1 MKASEG
7 PSSSASVAC
16 MLAPY
21 LGCIH
26 KLWDI
31 KGLEIF
37 LSIDVARMLKPWVT
51 SSFMESIY
59 AGHKD
64 KIFSE
69 VLEQIMNIQCCAISH
84 PTPRFGATVLS
95 RGIF

>member
-37 LSIDVARMLKPWVT
+37 LSIDVARLLKVT
-51 SSFMESIY
+51 SSFMESIC

-64 KIFSE
+64 KMSIFSE
-69 VLEQIMNIQCCAISH
+69 VLEQVMSIQCCAISH